1 VTQAPWLERP
11 LAEIAEV
18 VAMGPFGSSIRV
30 DTFVEEPGIPVIS
43 GQHLH
48 GFRLDPAPG
57 FNYVTEEHAD
67 QLRRA
72 NVFPGDVVFTH
83 AGNIK
88 NVAYIPENVAFNRF
102 VVSQRQFFV
111 RPDRHVI
118 LPEFLTYFFRGPIGQ
133 HRLLANSVQT
143 GVPSIA
149 QPVSYIRT
157 VKVPVPTISE
167 QRAIASILGALDDK
181 VESNLRSI
189 QIQNELLS
197 LEFQRML
204 SGSDKTYV
212 PLKDVAELTKGV
224 SYKSVDLMPSAAA
237 LVTLKSID
245 RNGGYKA
252 DGLKPY
258 VGPYKPAQLVK
269 PGEIVVAQTDLT
281 QGAEVVGRAVRVPG
295 LLHIGTLVASLDL
308 VIARPKSDISQE
320 YLLGVLT
327 HEHFRQHCRNRT
339 NGTTVLHLASD
350 AIPSYLAPIVHPKV
364 QEPFAQFS
372 SSVHALMDSLALENS
387 TLIALRDTLLP
398 ELLSGRVHVGDVA
411 I

>member
-1 VTQAPWLERP
+1 MTQHPWRERS

-30 DTFVEEPGIPVIS
+30 ETFVEEPGIPVIS

-57 FNYVTEEHAD
+57 FNYLTEEHAN
-67 QLRRA
+67 QLGRA
-72 NVFPGDVVFTH
+72 NVFPGDVIFTH

-88 NVAYIPENVAFNRF
+88 NVAYIPENSPFSRF

-111 RPDRHVI
+111 RPDRQII

-157 VKVPVPTISE
+157 VKAPVPTLLE
-167 QRAIASILGALDDK
+167 QRNIVATLGALDDK
-181 VESNLRSI
+181 IESNLRSI
-189 QIQNELLS
+189 QIQHELLS
-197 LEFQRML
+197 LEFQRTL
-204 SGSDKTYV
+204 FGSDKKYV
-212 PLKDVAELTKGV
+212 PLDEVAELTKGV
-224 SYKSVDLMPSAAA
+224 SYKSIDLMPSATA

-252 DGLKPY
+252 DGLKQY
-258 VGPYKPAQLVK
+258 VGPYKPTQVVK

-295 LLHIGTLVASLDL
+295 SPRVKTLVASLDL
-308 VIARPKSDISQE
+308 VIVRPRSDISNE

-327 HEHFRQHCRNRT
+327 HEPFRQHCRNRT

-350 AIPSYLAPIVHPKV
+350 AIPSYLAPIVHPRA
-364 QEPFAQFS
+364 QESFARHS
-372 SSVHALMDSLALENS
+372 SSVHALIDSLAQENS

-398 ELLSGRVHVGDVA
+398 ELLSGRVNVGDLA
-411 I
+411 T